1 MPADP
6 TAVRSKRATARRRI
20 EEKRAAEAA
29 ARARAQRRRR
39 TAIGGS
45 VAAVLVV
52 VALVVVYLV
61 QSSRTAPSANAAVPA
76 HVVDGTVIPVG
87 SAKAPVTVDLYE
99 DFQCPN
105 CKAFEAATGTTL
117 AKLVADGTV
126 QARYHGMAF
135 LDTSA
140 NHDYSS
146 RALNAAAV
154 VVDAAGPTGFQ
165 KFHDLLYAHQPA
177 EGGSGLTDEQLVEY
191 AVQAGANA
199 GAVVAAAGPTAFQAF
214 HDLLFANQPAETG
227 SGLTDAQLV
236 QYAGQAGAS
245 GSAVEQAIQNLTYG
259 DWVKKVTDQASKD
272 GVTGTPTVRVNG
284 KALADLSASGLSAA
298 VKAAQAG

>member
-199 GAVVAAAGPTAFQAF
+199 GAAAAG
-214 HDLLFANQPAETG
+214 
-227 SGLTDAQLV
+227 
-236 QYAGQAGAS
+236 
-245 GSAVEQAIQNLTYG
+245 VEQRTYG
-259 DWVKKVTDQASKD
+259 DWVRTATDQASKD